1 MLLLAQFKNFSYLCD
16 KVANL
21 LGNRHKKRILKTMNI
36 TKIYTKLGEMQ
47 SAVTTKLEA
56 VVERMRSDETK
67 EAANKI
73 SAIALHSRLSMEQ
86 GAP

>member
-1 MLLLAQFKNFSYLCD
+1 
-16 KVANL
+16 
-21 LGNRHKKRILKTMNI
+21 MNI

-67 EAANKI
+67 EAARTTPSIRPLIFIFILPTEQVELPQRRETRQEPHPACQK
-73 SAIALHSRLSMEQ
+73 SRHARA
-86 GAP
+86 GDCWNP